1 MRAPH
6 RIQVKQVQEIASL
19 LIPLRDCQV
28 LLPNV
33 SVAEIVPVSQVVP
46 VNGAPEWYLGN
57 CIWREQKVPVISFEA
72 INGEE
77 KAIVNQRTRFAVLN
91 STGLSDDLPFMAIVT
106 QGIPRLARVN
116 EEEISRREE
125 DCKPFELMCVSWAG
139 EDAII
144 PDLGRLEQAFLDLR
158 ASNALY

>member
-19 LIPLRDCQV
+19 LIPLRDRLL

-33 SVAEIVPVSQVVP
+33 SVAEIVPVSQVSP
-46 VNGAPEWYLGN
+46 VNDVPEWYLGN
-57 CIWREQKVPVISFEA
+57 CVWREQKVPIISFEA
-72 INGEE
+72 LNGEE
-77 KAIVNQRTRFAVLN
+77 KANVNQRTRFAVLN
-91 STGLSDDLPFMAIVT
+91 STGLSDDLPFIAIVT
-106 QGIPRLARVN
+106 QGIPRLARVS

-125 DCKPFELMCVSWAG
+125 ACKPFELMCVSWAG

-144 PDLGRLEQAFLDLR
+144 PDLGRMEQAFLNLR
-158 ASNALY
+158 AS